1 MGPLH
6 LLSTVKTRS
15 WLSFSLFGLVY
26 LNLGWLLQDQQAS
39 WRLWLLI
46 LLMTLGLAEA
56 LASPWSVIRNICTH
70 WFNSSLRG
78 FITAMI
84 AAFVAVILLTEISVF
99 SHIVLLLSAGLLYR
113 LDATI
118 MGLTDIQA
126 LFLILITALLG
137 LGIGSLSYFIIH
149 G

>member
-15 WLSFSLFGLVY
+15 WLSFTLFLLVY
-26 LNLGWLLQDQQAS
+26 INLGWLLQAQPAS
-39 WRLWLLI
+39 GHLWLLM

-56 LASPWSVIRNICTH
+56 LASPWSVIRNICTR
-70 WFNSSLRG
+70 WFSSSLRG
-78 FITAMI
+78 FVSAMI
-84 AAFVAVILLTEISVF
+84 AAFVAVILLTEVSLF

-118 MGLTDIQA
+118 MGLTDMQA
-126 LFLILITALLG
+126 LFLILMTALLG
-137 LGIGSLSYFIIH
+137 LGLGSLSYFIIY